1 MFGGDLFNLLIEDIP
16 CRGKLIVSNTSLI
29 LRGLYFYMCSSDN
42 EVSIIRAFNFS
53 VVFPNTGLQF
63 IDSIS
68 QLENPILII
77 IVLYGESITVN
88 LSTLNEFF
96 LFV

>member
-16 CRGKLIVSNTSLI
+16 CRRKLIVSNAGLI
-29 LRGLYFYMCSSDN
+29 LRGLDVYMCSSDN
-42 EVSIIRAFNFS
+42 EVSVIRAFNFS

-68 QLENPILII
+68 QLENLILTI
-77 IVLYGESITVN
+77 IVLYDESITVN
-88 LSTLNEFF
+88 PSTLNEFF
-96 LFV
+96 VFL